1 MKMNLA
7 GQAIELPELN
17 FDAASKL
24 ECMGVDLLRTNLAN
38 IGYFTL
44 CKAVVA
50 LAVGAPETAAELLE
64 TEILDKGVDRLAEI
78 YQTCIEYIGNSDF
91 FTRLLKTEE
100 EKKAKK

>member
-7 GQAIELPELN
+7 GQTIEFPDLN

-50 LAVGAPETAAELLE
+50 LAVGTPEIAAELLE

-78 YQTCIEYIGNSDF
+78 YQTCIDYIGNSDF
-91 FTRLLKTEE
+91 FTRLLKTKEE
-100 EKKAKK
+100 KAKK

>member
-1 MKMNLA
+1 MKIHLA

-24 ECMGVDLLRTNLAN
+24 ECMGVDLLRTNLAH

-50 LAVGAPETAAELLE
+50 LAVGSPEVAAELLE

-100 EKKAKK
+100 KAKK